1 MRARSSA
8 PRWSTTR
15 KSTRQRRRCCAKVA
29 CSAAAWAQRPLRL
42 RLLPAHPAHR
52 RARRPLHRPTAR
64 RGAPSPPRDNGQD
77 TPMPEEIVMPR
88 LSDTMQEGTI
98 ARWLKREGDAIKTG
112 EPLMEVETDKATME
126 LNSYHDGTLA
136 KILLDDGGSAPVGT
150 VVGLMA
156 KPGEDPQQ
164 VAAAD
169 GAASA
174 DGAARQ
180 PQARE
185 APQAQT
191 APPAAQAAQPQAQ
204 PAAQPAQPP

>member
-1 MRARSSA
+1 
-8 PRWSTTR
+8 
-15 KSTRQRRRCCAKVA
+15 
-29 CSAAAWAQRPLRL
+29 
-42 RLLPAHPAHR
+42 LLPLPPTPPRAHPPPH
-52 RARRPLHRPTAR
+52 HPTVP
-64 RGAPSPPRDNGQD
+64 RGAPSPPRRANAED

-98 ARWLKREGDAIKTG
+98 ARGLHREGAAIKTG

-156 KPGEDPQQ
+156 RPGEDPQQ
-164 VAAAD
+164 VAAAG

-185 APQAQT
+185 APPAQT
-191 APPAAQAAQPQAQ
+191 APPAAQAAQP
-204 PAAQPAQPP
+204 